1 MDGILSLAQL
11 QEVFACPGYLQ
22 KREGRRGKERKR
34 QTERNGMARKG
45 KEVKKGSEE

>member
-22 KREGRRGKERKR
+22 KREGRRGKERKK
-34 QTERNGMARKG
+34 TGGKGTAWHGKVRK
-45 KEVKKGSEE
+45 